1 MTIPGVQ
8 VPMNKKTVIPEPEK
22 HFSCSTK
29 LMVMAIDLYEEEA
42 PSTFCHF
49 TTFALKKLRQFAE
62 SRKEMTAQSYRF
74 FVEHAYNQFFQHEAF
89 HQSATART
97 KVREFATGELHTST
111 KLEAYIWIEGKTKVK
126 HIPKDQVDDV
136 DMEDHDKD
144 VDEELDRLPRLQV
157 FVKLGQEK
165 QNEKGVS
172 SQEREETQEQ
182 DGTSQ
187 DDGDVLDDA
196 APVTR
201 PEHQRLLHE
210 VVEHQCVVRPA
221 TSLCYL

>member
-1 MTIPGVQ
+1 M
-8 VPMNKKTVIPEPEK
+8 
-22 HFSCSTK
+22 
-29 LMVMAIDLYEEEA
+29 
-42 PSTFCHF
+42 
-49 TTFALKKLRQFAE
+49 
-62 SRKEMTAQSYRF
+62 
-74 FVEHAYNQFFQHEAF
+74 
-89 HQSATART
+89 
-97 KVREFATGELHTST
+97 
-111 KLEAYIWIEGKTKVK
+111 K
-126 HIPKDQVDDV
+126 HIPQNQAATV
-136 DMEDHDKD
+136 DMEDHDED
-144 VDEELDRLPRLQV
+144 ADEELDLLPRVQV
-157 FVKLGQEK
+157 FVKLGQDQK
-165 QNEKGVS
+165 AEKGVS

>member
-1 MTIPGVQ
+1 
-8 VPMNKKTVIPEPEK
+8 
-22 HFSCSTK
+22 
-29 LMVMAIDLYEEEA
+29 
-42 PSTFCHF
+42 
-49 TTFALKKLRQFAE
+49 
-62 SRKEMTAQSYRF
+62 
-74 FVEHAYNQFFQHEAF
+74 
-89 HQSATART
+89 
-97 KVREFATGELHTST
+97 
-111 KLEAYIWIEGKTKVK
+111 
-126 HIPKDQVDDV
+126 
-136 DMEDHDKD
+136 MEDHDKD